1 MLTCS
6 EAETAALHAYVH
18 GQGGTVTLGKCSR
31 VVPGTGK
38 AFQRRGWLHAVAP
51 RTVLVEA
58 VYVCGKGGEYAS
70 PAGGLKHGS
79 EEVMSE
85 QRKRSI
91 IANTLH
97 RETQTLSLH
106 PLLLFASIHNSS
118 LPHAAAV
125 ARETNM
131 PIETT
136 SVPFPCRSHVLKPHS
151 KMQELNPG
159 KRL

>member
-18 GQGGTVTLGKCSR
+18 GQGGTATLGKCSR

-70 PAGGLKHGS
+70 PAG
-79 EEVMSE
+79 
-85 QRKRSI
+85 
-91 IANTLH
+91 A
-97 RETQTLSLH
+97 
-106 PLLLFASIHNSS
+106 
-118 LPHAAAV
+118 
-125 ARETNM
+125 
-131 PIETT
+131 
-136 SVPFPCRSHVLKPHS
+136 
-151 KMQELNPG
+151 
-159 KRL
+159 